1 MLKAYIIL
9 AHTRPTQLGRLVRSL
24 DDGSSHF
31 FIHIDRNCDARPF
44 QQELPNRDYCQQIV
58 PRERGDWGQCG
69 IVKATLS
76 GLRAILETHLDF
88 GIIQLISGQDY
99 PLRSNAYINRFF
111 ELNRD
116 RIFIEHW
123 SLPAAFWPHGGLDR
137 IHTYHIGGRRRRSRQ
152 RLSKLVTWACNR
164 SVILRRRFPSGL
176 TPYGGW
182 QWWSI
187 TLQAA
192 EEILQFTRRRPDY
205 LRYHH
210 WSLLPDEMFFQTILL
225 NSRSERIQTNIVN
238 NCLRFVD
245 WDNPNPATPATLT
258 ENYLPILRNSK
269 SLFAR
274 KFDTRIDSSVLD
286 RIDECREIEK
296 QALLLADS
304 TTTINFDRSLDFPN
318 SPASPGTKHGDN
330 YRQMYQFPNGT

>member
-31 FIHIDRNCDARPF
+31 FIHIDRNCDAGPF
-44 QQELPNRDYCQQIV
+44 LQELPNRDCCHQIA
-58 PRERGDWGQCG
+58 PRERGGWGQCG
-69 IVKATLS
+69 IVKATLG
-76 GLRAILETHLDF
+76 GLRAILETRIEF
-88 GIIQLISGQDY
+88 GVIQLISGQDY

-111 ELNRD
+111 ELNRG

-123 SLPAAFWPHGGLDR
+123 ALPAPHWAHGGLDR
-137 IHTYHIGGRRRRSRQ
+137 INAYHLGDRRRRSRQ
-152 RLSKLVTWACNR
+152 RLSRFVTWVCNC
-164 SVILRRRFPSGL
+164 SGILKRRFPRSL

-187 TLQAA
+187 PPQAA
-192 EEILQFTRRRPDY
+192 KEILRFTDSRPEY
-205 LRYHH
+205 LRYHR

-225 NSRSERIQTNIVN
+225 NSGLEHIRTNIVN

-245 WDNPNPATPATLT
+245 WDNPNPCTPASLGLQYFNTLIT
-258 ENYLPILRNSK
+258 SK

-274 KFDTRIDSSVLD
+274 KFDITHDSAILD
-286 RIDECREIEK
+286 RLDCYRESEENW
-296 QALLLADS
+296 
-304 TTTINFDRSLDFPN
+304 INKGETPPEVDFKRSADFPH
-318 SPASPGTKHGDN
+318 SPASPKTKLSL
-330 YRQMYQFPNGT
+330 FSP